1 MKKNVYQ
8 KPTMKIVRLHQRAK
22 LLAGSGD
29 SGESRRVEVSR
40 SSYGDA
46 ETETWN

>member
-22 LLAGSGD
+22 LLAGSG
-29 SGESRRVEVSR
+29 ESRRVEVSR

>member
-8 KPTMKIVRLHQRAK
+8 KPTMKTVRLQQQAK
-22 LLAGSGD
+22 LLAGSGE
-29 SGESRRVEVSR
+29 GESRRVEVSR

>member
-8 KPTMKIVRLHQRAK
+8 KPTMKTVRLQQRAM
-22 LLAGSGD
+22 LMQASGG

-40 SSYGDA
+40 EGYGDA
-46 ETETWN
+46 ISDEWN

>member
-22 LLAGSGD
+22 LLAGSGE
-29 SGESRRVEVSR
+29 GVR
-40 SSYGDA
+40 SFRSNYNETEA
-46 ETETWN
+46 ETWD

>member
-8 KPTMKIVRLHQRAK
+8 KPTMKTVRLQQRAK
-22 LLAGSGD
+22 LLQASG
-29 SGESRRVEVSR
+29 GESRRVEVSR